1 MPCLPF
7 HCSIAGAEYSV
18 PFGGSGAVRT
28 CRAAVHSRPEL
39 FVVMQYS
46 PRESVASGWH
56 WKQKPMLPSGLLTNE
71 TCGVQPTKAPGMA
84 RTWSSSCCI
93 GCGRPGDG
101 GGGVPPS
108 PAAAAATVAA
118 ASRNMLS
125 SAAIA
130 TKLPS
135 TQGVAAV
142 ESGVQSAVL
151 VSAIFP
157 VTT

>member
-1 MPCLPF
+1 M
-7 HCSIAGAEYSV
+7 

-71 TCGVQPTKAPGMA
+71 TCGVQPTKAPGIA

-101 GGGVPPS
+101 GGGVTPPT
-108 PAAAAATVAA
+108 AAAAGAGAADAGADAAATVAA

-130 TKLPS
+130 DP
-135 TQGVAAV
+135 TQQRAGRAIATRARAV
-142 ESGVQSAVL
+142 GPRL
-151 VSAIFP
+151 TIIAID
-157 VTT
+157 